1 MSIKYVIVE
10 QTWRGREVAVRN
22 ISFATRE
29 EAEAYIPKHYG
40 RYGHRYHVESRKVK
54 DIDATQEMHCQCCN
68 RPIHAALGTIAHHGY
83 TRPGY
88 GWQTASCFGAKR
100 LPWEVDRE
108 AVMDLIV
115 HLEGL
120 LKSNLEARAD
130 VAAEKQSVVRQYSGE
145 YDKRIGRSPTRSV
158 EFTRETFE
166 QVVKDT
172 PLFARRHSGSEL
184 TFDYQLALDLR
195 ERDFRITRLRQDI
208 KEFTARYRGWTQTHK
223 WADGKWAAL
232 ETEEVK

>member
-22 ISFATRE
+22 LSFTTRE
-29 EAEAYIPKHYG
+29 EAEAFIPKHYG
-40 RYGHRYHVESRKVK
+40 RYGARYHVEARKVK
-54 DIDATQEMHCQCCN
+54 DIDATQTMHCQCCG
-68 RPIHAALGTIAHHGY
+68 RAIHAALGTIAHHGY
-83 TRPGY
+83 TRPGH

-115 HLEGL
+115 HLEKL
-120 LKSNLEARAD
+120 LKSNLEARAE
-130 VAAEKQSVVRQYSGE
+130 VAAEKMSVTRQYSGE
-145 YDKRIGRSPTRSV
+145 YDKRLGRSPVRSV

-166 QVVKDT
+166 QVIKDT
-172 PLFARRHSGSEL
+172 PLFTRRHSSQEL
-184 TFDYQLALDLR
+184 TFDYQKMLDLK
-195 ERDFRITRLRQDI
+195 ERDARIKRLRQDI
-208 KEFTARYRGWTQTHK
+208 KEFEARYAGWTQTHK